1 MLSPGDRRELRN
13 RALAA
18 WQDAKRLMDH
28 AEHLGRVSAE
38 LRADARTGRPDWC
51 HARASTVRR
60 VDQVLAELNHDT
72 EAIGGGVGLVAAHHM
87 LRIGVLHDVVHVSMD
102 FVYAAADAPAAV
114 AVAITHQPDVAVVD
128 DDIAVT
134 GGLDAIRIIHAYAPE
149 AKLLLITD
157 RAGSREHARL
167 EGIAT
172 ATTSASPEQLRTALD
187 LLVA

>member
-1 MLSPGDRRELRN
+1 MLSPGERIQLRDR
-13 RALAA
+13 AFAA

-28 AEHLGRVSAE
+28 AGHLGRVSAE
-38 LRADARTGRPDWC
+38 LRGDAQTGRLDSRE
-51 HARASTVRR
+51 ARAATVRR
-60 VDQVLAELNHDT
+60 VDQVLAELDH
-72 EAIGGGVGLVAAHHM
+72 EAEIALGGVGLVAAHHIQ
-87 LRIGVLHDVVHVSMD
+87 RIGVLHDVVHVNMD
-102 FVYAAADAPAAV
+102 RVYAAADAPAAV
-114 AVAITHQPDVAVVD
+114 AMAIAHQPDVAVVD

-134 GGLDAIRIIHAYAPE
+134 GGLDAMRIIHAYAPE

-172 ATTSASPEQLRTALD
+172 AAASASPEQLLTTLD